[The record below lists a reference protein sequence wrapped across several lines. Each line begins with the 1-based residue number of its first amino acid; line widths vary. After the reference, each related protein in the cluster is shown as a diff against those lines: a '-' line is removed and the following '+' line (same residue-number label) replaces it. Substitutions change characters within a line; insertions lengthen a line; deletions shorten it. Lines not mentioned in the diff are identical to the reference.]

1 MEHNLA
7 PKTGTD
13 KLELGHISMT
23 NPRYLVQVIPQGN
36 FARYKLMGQVIVL
49 LLQPHA
55 SFLEPAVFPLQKEK
69 NNQKR
74 ILILININE

>member
-23 NPRYLVQVIPQGN
+23 NPRYLVQVIP
-36 FARYKLMGQVIVL
+36 
-49 LLQPHA
+49 
-55 SFLEPAVFPLQKEK
+55 
-69 NNQKR
+69 
-74 ILILININE
+74 